1 MKQKKQGRLT
11 ILLILISLV
20 FGACGRT
27 AKSGT
32 EESPGEKMVKS
43 TEQEMLTEDPRQEKD
58 LRKLTLILD
67 YVINTNHS
75 GLFLALERGY
85 YEEEGLQLEII
96 EPQEGVTLQ
105 LLASGRADFGVSY
118 QEDLTYALD
127 AEDPLPLRA
136 IAAII
141 QNNTSGFA
149 SLKEKNIT
157 GPADFAGKIYAGWG
171 SAAEQAIIE
180 AAVKQA
186 GENPESVEFVTSMD
200 TSYTGLKGDI
210 DFMWLFEGWDII
222 AAKMA
227 GLDLHFI
234 PCRDIDERL
243 NYYTPILVARN
254 DTIDKDK
261 ELVSAFIRA
270 TKRGYEEASK
280 EENLEE
286 ICDILLRYSPELNPE
301 LVRESQK
308 FLAGEYSKGADTWG
322 LMKADV
328 WLGYAEFLQ
337 ENGLIQNI
345 LDAEAYFTNEFLFE

>member
-1 MKQKKQGRLT
+1 MKQKKQGLI

-20 FGACGRT
+20 FSACGKSS
-27 AKSGT
+27 KSGRD
-32 EESPGEKMVKS
+32 ESPGEKLVKP
-43 TEQEMLTEDPRQEKD
+43 TEPEKQAEELRQEKD

-75 GLFLALERGY
+75 GFFLALERGY
-85 YEEEGLQLEII
+85 YKEEGLQLEII

-127 AEDPLPLRA
+127 ADDPLPLRA

-157 GPADFAGKIYAGWG
+157 GPADFAGKTYAGWG

-227 GLDLHFI
+227 GLDLNFI

-243 NYYTPILVARN
+243 NYYTPILVAGN
-254 DTIDKDK
+254 DSIEKDK
-261 ELVSAFIRA
+261 ELVSAFMRA
-270 TKRGYEEASK
+270 TKRGYEEAAK

-286 ICDILLRYSPELNPE
+286 ICTILLRHSPELNPE

-308 FLAGEYSKGADTWG
+308 FLAEEYSKGTDTWG
-322 LMKADV
+322 LMKAEV
-328 WLGYAEFLQ
+328 WLGYADFLQ
-337 ENGLIQNI
+337 ENGLIQDI